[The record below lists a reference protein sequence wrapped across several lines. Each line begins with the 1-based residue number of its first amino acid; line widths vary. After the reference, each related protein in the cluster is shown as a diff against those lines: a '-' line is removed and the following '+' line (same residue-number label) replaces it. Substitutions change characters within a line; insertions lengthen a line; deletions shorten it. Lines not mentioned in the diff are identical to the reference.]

1 MKHLGSIRHCLPLLL
16 VLAGVALAAA
26 SENDDLVFD
35 QDGKQSYI
43 ETPLIESRQQESF
56 LHRIKRNLFSI
67 FNPLS
72 TNTTTEPPPEF
83 IPEEDEEEA
92 KEEFDH
98 KSSQKSTMDELA
110 RVVDDAE
117 DDEEETDENNQ
128 IGNAAETRREPARF
142 ANTDDEDLT
151 GSGGFEGSAED
162 EKGAVTGKQRRYYR
176 ITLTIGEPYLS
187 EYADRNSPQYKKLS
201 ANLTQALEELYNQLS
216 PDHNHHASV
225 VKISPIASDIFKLQ
239 VTMDIGLM
247 FSDEIEVRNIIE
259 EQLQRHSL
267 GNIQLYPEGFTF
279 RIFQVGTDD
288 VEEECDKSTEL
299 RCRNGACVPLDARC
313 DGVAQCDDKSDE
325 LDCPTITSVP
335 YLETEEP
342 EEVTITKDIEGTD
355 DGPDDVTLTPVPNKC
370 RADDTVRCK
379 DGSHYICSVQL
390 CDGIQDCNDGSDEI
404 DCDHPGCSVGEFAC
418 DVSRCILESQRCN
431 HVEDCNDGSDEHDC
445 NYPACS
451 VTQFS
456 CRNGQ
461 CIDIEARCNGVQDCH
476 DNSDERNCLTT
487 CSNEEYQCIDGT
499 CISMSKRCD
508 HVPDCRNGE
517 DERQCGCG
525 EAEFR
530 CADGWCIGYEL
541 QCNGVEECSD
551 GSDERDCEKVPWRNV
566 YNDRAIWEK
575 FMLQRRNMN
584 RDRTTKNWIKEELLS
599 RRPIRSPRSVPGVE
613 KLFPKEAEETNTS
626 TSTMP
631 TNSPSERS
639 SKSADNLKKEG
650 TKVQNEKQKKK
661 RKGRRRTKNR
671 ERKSRRKNMKNDS
684 STDPLTLKRKENLP
698 TPVSLFL
705 DANSTVPP
713 VATEITQTI
722 HLSNYQNIIIDR
734 HSNNDVPTN
743 AEERYYSGKY
753 ILEETLRSTST
764 PEEITTMKLEEETT
778 SEATLSTQFTGRNLE
793 RSSMNVPEEFTR
805 YTDENSEEKGEEITS
820 EATLSTQLT
829 ERDITGSS
837 SNVPEEA
844 TKYTDEDS
852 EEKGE
857 EITSEATLSTQVTE
871 RDITGSSSNVPEE
884 ATKYTD
890 EDPEEKEEESTSEA
904 TLSTQFTE
912 RDIKGTS
919 SNAPEEFNKFIDED
933 PGEKGEETTSQAT
946 LSTQFTERNLEKSSM
961 NVPEELKDYTD
972 DDPEKK
978 EDKIILNTAD
988 VTRSFEEYPDSSFR
1002 PIIPEE
1008 HAEEDPEEDA
1018 SMSREDIYGFKAKKR
1033 GDIAYYY
1040 HKYLEGS
1047 VTPSATTVPTLKT
1060 TAKWTVKQENSLF
1073 ESNGKNSNDTI
1084 NLLSKDR
1091 SMNKSTSN
1099 SSVVWD
1105 ENLKKNISK
1114 CDSDDVTHCD
1124 EYSKSAHEEN
1134 KRNESLGSFGEEDV
1148 GNVDSG
1154 LLEEEEKLEKDKSSK
1169 RTTLDPTLKE
1179 ESGTWDT
1186 SYVTRTTVSPDLV
1199 EQLTSR
1205 NETKPG
1211 KRGKKGGKKQ
1221 KDKKGDKN
1229 KNKDK
1234 KKQKEGK
1241 NQRRKKDRRK
1251 KIEDN
1256 SSTTVDYSTIE
1267 YSTPNQTSSFFTKP
1281 EEQPSML
1288 KHKENITD
1296 QMVETSSASAVTDLP
1311 TLEMA
1316 TKRCKNNYTK
1326 SISWPWDLPRLKD
1339 DCEEDNTDK
1348 PSTNS
1353 EEASGEW
1360 STASSTEDPI
1370 IREELWKPS
1379 SSTKDY
1385 SCNDDEFLC
1394 DQVVCKSSRMKCDG
1408 KVDCRDATD
1417 ESNCVDHTEGS
1428 TGYTFMVSNQPKC
1441 EVYEFICDGR
1451 CVSNL
1456 YSCDGIPQCSDGRDE
1471 VDCED
1476 QGKRECTPTQFKC
1489 LTGKCIEGV
1498 YRCDGRPDCPDHSDE
1513 DCANE
1518 TITHVTQ
1525 PTTLPWPGW
1534 TAQSTRECDP
1544 SREMRCD
1551 DGKCVLL
1558 RRKCDNIFDCLD
1570 GSDELGC
1577 GVCTPAEWK
1586 CASGECLP
1594 EIERCDGVIQC
1605 ADGSDEDRCVNECPA
1620 GMFRCNDGL
1629 CIDSK
1634 KRCDGRPH
1642 CRDRSDEIDCASPG
1656 SGLDT
1661 PTFDCPDGELPCKNG
1676 ICINKNFFCDQRPDC
1691 LDGSDESDCPGH
1703 GDHVV
1708 PTPAK
1713 CRPDEFLC
1721 SDGSCIPQYA
1731 VCDRRVDCPN
1741 RDDESNCP
1749 QGCGKDQFQCTSG
1762 ECIRSDQKC
1771 NTYIECSDGSDEE
1784 GCDRPG
1790 HHPMPGRCPAGYI
1803 MCTTDKDCVP
1813 QSSIC
1818 NGVPEC
1824 RDRSDEENCDPAK
1837 ESSHLNLKTYPSE
1850 QVIKENPAKQGREV
1864 VFQCRDEGPMRAR
1877 VRWLRGN
1884 NLPLPPGSRDING
1897 RLEIPNIQMDHSGS
1911 YICEAVGYPPSTS
1924 GQQVTVYLTVE
1935 KLELP
1940 STSKP
1945 YTCGYDEAT
1954 CNNRECIP
1962 KSYVCNGRIDCTDG
1976 SDEMR
1981 CSPHGCEPNE
1991 YRCNNTECVSKVWRC
2006 DGDKDCA
2013 DGSDE
2018 ENCVVSR
2025 PGSPCR
2031 STEFACNSGQ
2041 CIPKSFQCDLEK
2053 DCIDGTDEIGCSPVY
2068 IIKPPPPMI
2077 TLERGAILI
2086 ITCTAI
2092 GVPTPEIN
2100 WRLNWGHIPSKCT
2113 MTSVNGTGTLTCPD
2127 IQPEDQGAYSCE
2139 GINIAGFV
2147 FAVPDAIVMVEKP
2160 QDICPKGM
2168 FNSEARSVD
2177 ECISCFCFGVATE
2190 CRSANLFTYKIPPPL
2205 DHLRVVFVEQR
2216 PAIRI
2221 ISDVSSQQIE
2231 VTRPAADSIHL
2242 YTAEGAHDELI
2253 RQRPDDSIPYFALP
2267 EHYHGSQLKS
2277 YGGYLKYRIRYNGT
2291 GTPNSAPAVILMGNN
2306 YVLVHKGKH
2315 VPPYYESEESVRF
2328 FQGEWFKK
2336 QGFSEVLAT
2345 REDIMMTLAR
2355 VDNILIKVQYDDSPL
2370 DVHITKVIMDT
2381 ADVRNTGL
2389 GSASYVEECE
2399 CPSGYSGLSCE
2410 QCAPGF
2416 LRRETGP
2423 WLGQC
2428 YQDEQPCPPGY
2439 YGDPS
2444 RNIPCQVCPCP
2455 LTNPSNQF
2463 ARTCHLSSDGQPT
2476 CDCPPGYIG
2485 RRCQQCDTGY
2495 QGNPLRPGDMCI
2507 PSQRC
2512 DPNGSLS
2519 TVVDPVTKLC
2529 RCKQF
2534 ATGPTCNQCKANTFN
2549 LASANQ
2555 FGCISCFC
2563 MGITNKCVSSN
2574 WYRSEIRVSFTNSIR
2589 GFSLIES
2596 KTPDAPPIVDGIRLD
2611 TIWSRE
2617 IIYDN
2622 FPNRGNNDVYYWQLP
2637 NIFLGDQIASYGGNL
2652 KYTIRYVPAPGG
2664 QSSRNNAADVE
2675 LISANDINL
2684 LYFSRESPE
2693 PNTPQTFTVPLLEQY
2708 WQRND
2713 GTKAERDLLLMALA
2727 DVRAIRIK
2735 ATYTTHTDEAALSLV
2750 SLDSAE
2756 KHNTGKSRAV
2766 EVEECSC
2773 PPGYKGLS
2781 CEDCDVGYT
2790 RANEGLYL
2798 GICEPCNCNGHSN
2811 HCNPD
2816 TGVCEHCA
2824 HHTTGDFCEV
2834 CEPGYEGD
2842 ATRGTPYDCDR
2853 NPGPSPCNCNP
2864 AGSRSSFCIGNRCD
2878 CKRNVDGPE
2887 CNRCRPSTF
2896 GLSADNPDGCIE
2908 CYCSGVT
2915 DQCHESSLYAQ
2926 QIPVWVYDV
2935 QHGFTL
2941 TDATRQEVIDDGFE
2955 LNIAMNEI
2963 GYRYSAGRGRR
2974 LFWSL
2979 PPVLTGNKVKSYGGN
2994 LTLTQHITAAPNSL
3008 SYKDQ
3013 DIILIGNGITLFWTN
3028 PVEIQPDVPMTYSV
3042 PLRES
3047 EWKRLTTEGP
3057 RVASRL
3063 DLMTVLSNLEAILV
3077 RASHSERM
3085 TATYISDIS
3094 LDTAVE
3100 VPGSR
3105 RAVQV
3110 EVCRCPTGYTGTSC
3124 ESCARGYYRDI
3135 EDRSVSYL
3143 GSCQPCPCN
3152 RNEESCEISRTGQVK
3167 CHCQPGYTGQYC
3179 QDDGEVMVSL
3189 TPMMGEVKPFS
3200 WIMFTCSYKSSKRLR
3215 ISFKLSPYRGAPLT
3229 ATSTAPGP
3237 TVTTEDGAYR
3247 TWHVYVQLDPCNVE
3261 CFIQNN
3267 TDKELI
3273 RVVTAVLPEHTIPT
3287 TTVSYPAITPP
3298 TIVVYIKGPEF
3309 QIVKTGSTVRYHCSG
3324 RSLDNESVQVKWE
3337 KEGGQLPPGRSV
3349 DDSHGLLIIR
3359 DVKVSD
3365 SGIYVCEVSDG
3376 VHIAF
3381 KNVTLTVGSANPV
3394 SPRAVIAPP
3403 SLEVSEGEPAEFRCD
3418 ASGNPTP
3425 QIDWIR
3431 VQGSMNPEVIIQN
3444 GVWTLRAVSRNDAA
3458 EYKCIARNNVG
3469 VDERTAIL
3477 YVREN
3482 PNKPPGKGRPPT
3494 ITPSEW
3500 TGTVGEMI
3508 RITCTPTL
3516 IANVT
3521 WTREGNLSLPSSA
3534 RQRDGVLII
3543 MNPSI
3548 YDSGIYVCTSVSF
3561 VGTEASSIIN
3571 INVQPMRAAP
3581 SVKVK
3586 PEKQTVPQGS
3596 VAEVRCLTSG
3606 EPGLQIRWNKYQEAM
3621 SPNTQQVGDSLRIVN
3636 VQISDRGVYV
3646 CKVSGPTGSQEAS
3659 AIIEVEPREAPRL
3672 ELYPMETQAVIL
3684 GGSAD
3689 VQCRAVAGTPTPE
3702 LHWSRND
3709 GRPFANN
3716 IKQLPGG
3723 VLRLSNIT
3731 ITDGGAYI
3739 CSATNSVGS
3748 TSAIAYIEVHT
3759 LPVINITPQSGILNV
3774 KRGEEVRLVCSA
3786 TGNPQPNVEW
3796 SKHVN
3801 GMPFYSSTLDMNQ
3814 KNPLSAVYEIFS
3826 VSHNDEGS
3834 YTCHAMNAAGMTE
3847 ERVYIHIEDN
3857 EVYSPCGGDI
3867 PCTDDTNTP
3876 PPDYDP
3882 PDKYFKIPNGGKV
3895 EMRCQVYV
3903 SSGNHIYLDWKRS
3916 DRRPLPE
3923 GNMVH
3928 NGVLTI
3934 PAVDK
3939 SAAGEYVCLGMDQA
3953 GNVLFRAKSHLE
3965 VSSPPRIVLNPP
3977 RQTVGPGE
3985 NPSIV
3990 CSATGDEPMS
4000 IEWAAIGR
4008 DLPYSVSHDHGIL
4021 QFHGITYSDAGKY
4034 VCKASNEAGTAEAV
4048 AEVLVNE
4055 HPYEEA
4061 GVKAAQRD
4069 VVTYAGSPVRLQC
4082 LVQERATIHW
4092 SRENQGLPA
4101 NARIADDYLE
4111 LPRAKPED
4119 SGRYICRI
4127 QTVHGVSSDYIN
4139 LNVSL
4144 VNIPPDCT
4152 RANQTHCGQRECI
4165 CGVQGCIL
4173 LDFSCHF
4180 NVRYLNN
4187 NSDYSDNIGGNRHYL
4202 QQRRATVMPAVSVE
4216 VSQDP
4221 VNIGDTIDIRCA
4233 CTGTHNPRYHWSRP
4247 HHLSLPPNA
4256 QEYGN
4261 TLRLSSVT
4269 VDNSGL
4275 YRCTAETPE
4284 GIFDQDFN
4292 LVVHGGHNDA
4302 PAIETKYAPYGSS
4315 IEMNCKP
4322 NLDPPLQ
4329 FHWSKLGG
4337 LLPRDTQVFESKWNL
4352 TKVKVDDAGTYI
4364 CTANNDQESIEIPTV
4379 LVVTGVVPYFS
4390 QAPESFIALPPLP
4403 DSYLKFN
4410 IEISFKPESYDG
4422 IILYNDE
4429 SSHGNGDFVMLS
4441 LVRGY
4446 PHFSFDLGSG
4456 PTVIRADKP
4465 VTLSEWHTI
4474 KLQRNRKEGSMLVD
4488 GTGPYKG
4495 VAVGRKQG
4503 LDVKELMYI
4512 GGVPADNTINKH
4524 AEVVSGFVGCIS
4536 RLVIG
4541 EKEIDLNGNQAKNV
4555 GITNC
4560 ETCAENPCN
4569 NGGVCQEAATKNG
4582 YTCLCRAGYSG
4593 KHCDY
4598 VGQTC
4603 YPGACGEG
4611 KCVENERGFDCYCPY
4626 GKTGSRCENSMKV
4639 YEPAFHD
4646 DKSFVAH
4653 DTPKALRRARM
4664 STTHSRL
4671 RSRNVQVRTPRSR
4684 PHHHNNLHHTK
4695 H

>member
-551 GSDERDCEKVPWRNV
+551 GSDERDC
-566 YNDRAIWEK
+566 D
-575 FMLQRRNMN
+575 L
-584 RDRTTKNWIKEELLS
+584 
-599 RRPIRSPRSVPGVE
+599 
-613 KLFPKEAEETNTS
+613 
-626 TSTMP
+626 
-631 TNSPSERS
+631 
-639 SKSADNLKKEG
+639 
-650 TKVQNEKQKKK
+650 
-661 RKGRRRTKNR
+661 
-671 ERKSRRKNMKNDS
+671 
-684 STDPLTLKRKENLP
+684 
-698 TPVSLFL
+698 
-705 DANSTVPP
+705 
-713 VATEITQTI
+713 
-722 HLSNYQNIIIDR
+722 
-734 HSNNDVPTN
+734 
-743 AEERYYSGKY
+743 
-753 ILEETLRSTST
+753 
-764 PEEITTMKLEEETT
+764 
-778 SEATLSTQFTGRNLE
+778 
-793 RSSMNVPEEFTR
+793 
-805 YTDENSEEKGEEITS
+805 
-820 EATLSTQLT
+820 
-829 ERDITGSS
+829 
-837 SNVPEEA
+837 
-844 TKYTDEDS
+844 
-852 EEKGE
+852 
-857 EITSEATLSTQVTE
+857 
-871 RDITGSSSNVPEE
+871 
-884 ATKYTD
+884 
-890 EDPEEKEEESTSEA
+890 
-904 TLSTQFTE
+904 
-912 RDIKGTS
+912 
-919 SNAPEEFNKFIDED
+919 AP
-933 PGEKGEETTSQAT
+933 
-946 LSTQFTERNLEKSSM
+946 
-961 NVPEELKDYTD
+961 
-972 DDPEKK
+972 
-978 EDKIILNTAD
+978 
-988 VTRSFEEYPDSSFR
+988 
-1002 PIIPEE
+1002 
-1008 HAEEDPEEDA
+1008 
-1018 SMSREDIYGFKAKKR
+1018 
-1033 GDIAYYY
+1033 
-1040 HKYLEGS
+1040 
-1047 VTPSATTVPTLKT
+1047 
-1060 TAKWTVKQENSLF
+1060 
-1073 ESNGKNSNDTI
+1073 
-1084 NLLSKDR
+1084 
-1091 SMNKSTSN
+1091 
-1099 SSVVWD
+1099 
-1105 ENLKKNISK
+1105 
-1114 CDSDDVTHCD
+1114 C
-1124 EYSKSAHEEN
+1124 
-1134 KRNESLGSFGEEDV
+1134 
-1148 GNVDSG
+1148 
-1154 LLEEEEKLEKDKSSK
+1154 
-1169 RTTLDPTLKE
+1169 
-1179 ESGTWDT
+1179 
-1186 SYVTRTTVSPDLV
+1186 
-1199 EQLTSR
+1199 
-1205 NETKPG
+1205 
-1211 KRGKKGGKKQ
+1211 
-1221 KDKKGDKN
+1221 
-1229 KNKDK
+1229 
-1234 KKQKEGK
+1234 
-1241 NQRRKKDRRK
+1241 
-1251 KIEDN
+1251 
-1256 SSTTVDYSTIE
+1256 
-1267 YSTPNQTSSFFTKP
+1267 
-1281 EEQPSML
+1281 PSMDF
-1288 KHKENITD
+1288 T
-1296 QMVETSSASAVTDLP
+1296 
-1311 TLEMA
+1311 
-1316 TKRCKNNYTK
+1316 
-1326 SISWPWDLPRLKD
+1326 
-1339 DCEEDNTDK
+1339 
-1348 PSTNS
+1348 
-1353 EEASGEW
+1353 
-1360 STASSTEDPI
+1360 
-1370 IREELWKPS
+1370 
-1379 SSTKDY
+1379 
-1385 SCNDDEFLC
+1385 
-1394 DQVVCKSSRMKCDG
+1394 
-1408 KVDCRDATD
+1408 
-1417 ESNCVDHTEGS
+1417 
-1428 TGYTFMVSNQPKC
+1428 
-1441 EVYEFICDGR
+1441 
-1451 CVSNL
+1451 
-1456 YSCDGIPQCSDGRDE
+1456 CSDGSCISKSSVCDGLDDCPMAEDE
-1471 VDCED
+1471 LYCE
-1476 QGKRECTPTQFKC
+1476 RECTPTQFKC

-1850 QVIKENPAKQGREV
+1850 QVIKESREV

-3179 QDDGEVMVSL
+3179 QDD
-3189 TPMMGEVKPFS
+3189 
-3200 WIMFTCSYKSSKRLR
+3200 
-3215 ISFKLSPYRGAPLT
+3215 
-3229 ATSTAPGP
+3229 
-3237 TVTTEDGAYR
+3237 
-3247 TWHVYVQLDPCNVE
+3247 
-3261 CFIQNN
+3261 
-3267 TDKELI
+3267 
-3273 RVVTAVLPEHTIPT
+3273 EHTIPT

-3801 GMPFYSSTLDMNQ
+3801 GMPFYSTLDMNQ